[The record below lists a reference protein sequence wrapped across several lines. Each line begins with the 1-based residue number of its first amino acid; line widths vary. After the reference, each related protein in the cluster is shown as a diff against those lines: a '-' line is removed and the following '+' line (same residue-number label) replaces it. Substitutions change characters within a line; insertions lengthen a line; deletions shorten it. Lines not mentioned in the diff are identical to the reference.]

1 MTESNSRITVGKPKW
16 LRRSLPSGPEYEKIR
31 QLLKKRELTTVCQEA
46 QCPNQFECYSKGT
59 ATFMIL
65 GDRCTRNCGFCA
77 VGHKP
82 RGLPDEKEPARVAE
96 AVVLLSLRYTVITS
110 VTRDDMA
117 DGGASFFAETI
128 RAVRSLSP
136 KTLVEVLIPDL
147 MGEWDNLQTI
157 LDASPDVLN
166 HNIETVQRL
175 YPRVRPQAIYGR
187 SLELLRQVKK
197 RNPEMVTKTG
207 IMLGLGEKE
216 EELRQAWDDL
226 QETGCNILTMG
237 QYLQPS
243 SVHLPVE
250 RFVPPEEFERLG
262 EQALLCG
269 FSGVASG
276 PFVRSS
282 YQAEKLYRKA
292 IKRKDEHPT
301 PNNEHRT
308 PNVESG

>member
-1 MTESNSRITVGKPKW
+1 MAQSNSRITVGKPKW

-77 VGHKP
+77 VGYKP
-82 RGLPDEKEPARVAE
+82 QELPDEKEPARVAE
-96 AVVLLSLRYTVITS
+96 AVVLLSLRYAVITS

-136 KTLVEVLIPDL
+136 KTLIEVLIPDL
-147 MGEWDNLQTI
+147 MGEWENLQTI

-166 HNIETVQRL
+166 HNVETVQRL

-216 EELRQAWDDL
+216 EELRQAWEDL

-250 RFVPPEEFERLG
+250 RFVPPEEFERLR

-292 IKRKDEHPT
+292 QKR
-301 PNNEHRT
+301 R
-308 PNVESG
+308 VV

>member
-1 MTESNSRITVGKPKW
+1 MAESNSRITVGKPKW

-31 QLLKKRELTTVCQEA
+31 QLLKTRDLTTVCQEA

-82 RGLPDEKEPARVAE
+82 RGLPDEKEPVRVAE
-96 AVVLLSLRYTVITS
+96 AVVLLSLRYAVITS

-147 MGEWDNLQTI
+147 MGEWENLQTI

-250 RFVPPEEFERLG
+250 RFVPPEEFERLR

-292 IKRKDEHPT
+292 QKRM
-301 PNNEHRT
+301 
-308 PNVESG
+308 VV

>member
-1 MTESNSRITVGKPKW
+1 MAQSNSRITVGKPKW

-31 QLLKKRELTTVCQEA
+31 QLLKKSELTTVCQEA

-77 VGHKP
+77 VGYKP
-82 RGLPDEKEPARVAE
+82 QELPDEKEPARVAE
-96 AVVLLSLRYTVITS
+96 AVVLLSLRYAVITS

-136 KTLVEVLIPDL
+136 KTLIEVLIPDL
-147 MGEWDNLQTI
+147 MGEWENLQTI

-166 HNIETVQRL
+166 HNVETVQRL

-216 EELRQAWDDL
+216 EELRQAWEDL

-250 RFVPPEEFERLG
+250 RFVPPEEFERLR

-292 IKRKDEHPT
+292 QKR
-301 PNNEHRT
+301 R
-308 PNVESG
+308 VV

>member
-1 MTESNSRITVGKPKW
+1 MAESNSRITVGKPKW
-16 LRRSLPSGPEYEKIR
+16 LRRSLPTGPEYEKIR
-31 QLLKKRELTTVCQEA
+31 QLLKKRDLTTVCQEA

-77 VGHKP
+77 VGYKP
-82 RGLPDEKEPARVAE
+82 QELPDEKEPARVAE
-96 AVVLLSLRYTVITS
+96 AVVLLSLRYAVITS

-147 MGEWDNLQTI
+147 MGEWDSLQTI
-157 LDASPDVLN
+157 LDVSPDVLN

-216 EELRQAWDDL
+216 KELGQAWDDL
-226 QETGCNILTMG
+226 QKAGCNILTMG

-292 IKRKDEHPT
+292 LKRM
-301 PNNEHRT
+301 
-308 PNVESG
+308 VV

>member
-1 MTESNSRITVGKPKW
+1 MAESNSRITVGKPKW
-16 LRRSLPSGPEYEKIR
+16 LRRSLPTGPEYEKIR
-31 QLLKKRELTTVCQEA
+31 QLLKKRDLTTVCQEA

-77 VGHKP
+77 VGYKP
-82 RGLPDEKEPARVAE
+82 QELPDEKEPARVAE
-96 AVVLLSLRYTVITS
+96 AVVLLGLRYAVITS

-147 MGEWDNLQTI
+147 MGEWDSLQTI
-157 LDASPDVLN
+157 LDVSPDVLN

-216 EELRQAWDDL
+216 KELGQAWNDL
-226 QETGCNILTMG
+226 QKAGCNILTMG

-292 IKRKDEHPT
+292 LKRM
-301 PNNEHRT
+301 
-308 PNVESG
+308 VV